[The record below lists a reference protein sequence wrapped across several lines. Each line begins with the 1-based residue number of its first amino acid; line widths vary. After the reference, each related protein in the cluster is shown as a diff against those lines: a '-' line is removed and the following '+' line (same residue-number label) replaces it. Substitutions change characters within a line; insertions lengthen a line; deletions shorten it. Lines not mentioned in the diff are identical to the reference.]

1 MVPYE
6 DPELNRQRQQLEQL
20 NRERVGYSV
29 AWWWWLWVLIL
40 IAIVWFGGWG
50 WGGYGGW
57 WWAANRRRTVV
68 VVQPAGSGIAVLNA
82 SNKAA
87 FVGQQFDLSNV
98 PVTKKV
104 SNRVFW
110 VGTNNSAPTLLVL
123 TAATGN
129 GAQPSNATEVS
140 NNNHSANTGGA
151 GNDTGSSAY
160 NGNGTAPHQII
171 SAKGTVEKAPEA
183 EQAKREW
190 NLSDSGTKRLEN
202 QGAYMQATELQAQ
215 P

>member
-20 NRERVGYSV
+20 NRERVGYPV

-123 TAATGN
+123 TAATRN

-140 NNNHSANTGGA
+140 NNNHSANTGVA